1 MLKKIISIITCLAF
15 VAKIG
20 TAHAEVPVPETNFP
34 SLPSIDVPPDEIDP
48 GEAISPLKKNQK
60 IPFTGLGISPRAI
73 LKINVWLK
81 FNNERIEI
89 EKNYVKEKMQAQC
102 DYEVEK
108 QKIVS
113 KADIEVAQ
121 AKIESNLKQVELL
134 QKQLKQEIES
144 RPNVT
149 LWTGLGILGGV
160 GLTLL
165 VVYAVK

>member
-1 MLKKIISIITCLAF
+1 
-15 VAKIG
+15 
-20 TAHAEVPVPETNFP
+20 
-34 SLPSIDVPPDEIDP
+34 
-48 GEAISPLKKNQK
+48 
-60 IPFTGLGISPRAI
+60 
-73 LKINVWLK
+73 
-81 FNNERIEI
+81 
-89 EKNYVKEKMQAQC
+89 MQAQC

-108 QKIVS
+108 QKIMS

-149 LWTGLGILGGV
+149 LWTGLGVLSGV